1 MLCAVAGRAAMRD
14 SVVAS
19 RLEAQ
24 GLDWITPEWPA
35 PPNVHAVSSTR
46 NGGAAGETDFSPR
59 APRIELARS
68 VLSRVVPTEAL
79 WLHQVHGS
87 AVVSADT
94 SYARAPQAD
103 AAFARSAGTACAVLT
118 ADCLPVLFADREG
131 SVVAAAHA
139 GWRGLAAG
147 VLEAAVKAMLV
158 APSSLL
164 AWLGPAIGPDAFE
177 VGADVYAVFC
187 EADPDARAC
196 FAAHRGRWRAD
207 LYALA
212 RRRLAQAGV
221 TSIYGGGRCTLT
233 ERDTFYSYRR
243 GGADA
248 SRRMATLIWRE
259 EATSPYV

>member
-1 MLCAVAGRAAMRD
+1 MGD
-14 SVVAS
+14 SLVAS
-19 RLEAQ
+19 RLEAE

-46 NGGAAGETDFSPR
+46 NGGAAGEIDFSPR
-59 APRIELARS
+59 APRIEFACS
-68 VLSRVVPTEAL
+68 VLRRVVPAEPL

-87 AVVSADT
+87 AVVSAEA
-94 SYARAPQAD
+94 SYKLAPQAD
-103 AAFARSAGTACAVLT
+103 AAFARSAGIACAVLT

-147 VLEAAVKAMLV
+147 VLEATVKAMSV
-158 APSSLL
+158 APSSVLT
-164 AWLGPAIGPDAFE
+164 WLGPAIGPDAFE
-177 VGADVYAVFC
+177 VGADVYAAFC
-187 EADPDARAC
+187 DDDPEARKC
-196 FAAHRGRWRAD
+196 FAAHRPSKWYAD

-212 RRRLAQAGV
+212 RQRLAQTGV

-259 EATSPYV
+259 EATGSYV